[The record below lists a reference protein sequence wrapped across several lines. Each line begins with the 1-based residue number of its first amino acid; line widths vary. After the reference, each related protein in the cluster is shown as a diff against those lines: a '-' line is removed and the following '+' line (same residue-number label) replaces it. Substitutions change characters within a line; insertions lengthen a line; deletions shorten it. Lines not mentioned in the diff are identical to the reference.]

1 MRLDIAY
8 RLHFQYERPVSE
20 SQNEIRAR
28 PRDDARQQ
36 VMSYRLTTT
45 PATRV
50 LQTRDYFGTTVDHLG
65 VRAPHDELLVVAE
78 ASVETTPIETTP
90 GPVSCERLSDQRFVN
105 QQVEYLVPS
114 RHVQWGELIDEVA
127 LWAVR
132 SAADDVGEHVLA
144 VVQAVPT
151 VLAYER
157 GSTSIGVTLEELVDG
172 GRGVCQDF
180 AHLAVGMLRCVGIP
194 ARYVSGYLFALDET
208 QLPETDPEGASDG
221 SGMRHE
227 DGSGDGS
234 SFGTDPLDNRR
245 RADVDMFGAEAAGA
259 APRAVSVQ
267 THAWIEAAVPGFGWY
282 ALDPTNGG
290 TVGER
295 HVVIGHGRDYN
306 DVPPVRGVFN
316 GAAEVKVDAEVI
328 IAQPTALPSMVT
340 EPIRRQTRVAV
351 GPAAGVAQPSAHPGD
366 LQQQQQQ
373 QRAQ

>member
-28 PRDDARQQ
+28 PRHDARQQ

-90 GPVSCERLSDQRFVN
+90 GPVSCERLSDQHFVN
-105 QQVEYLVPS
+105 QQIEYLTPS
-114 RHVQWGELIDEVA
+114 RHVKWGDLIDEVA
-127 LWAVR
+127 SWAVR
-132 SAADDVGEHVLA
+132 SAADDVSERVLA
-144 VVQAVPT
+144 VVRAVPT

-221 SGMRHE
+221 SGMRPG

-234 SFGTDPLDNRR
+234 SFGTDPLDIRR

-316 GAAEVKVDAEVI
+316 GAAEAKVDAEVI
-328 IAQPTALPSMVT
+328 IAQPTAPPSMVT

-351 GPAAGVAQPSAHPGD
+351 SSAAGVAQPSAHPGD
-366 LQQQQQQ
+366 QQQQ